1 MATLTPTLTLE
12 STDATSDTLSFS
24 VTDTLTVTDP
34 QIGLSKIAAST
45 TGGNSIILPSV
56 DAVRYVYIKHTAV
69 DGSGSATSQLLN
81 VETADNTVVC
91 TLGAGEFMFAP
102 IHDGDATLIQLEAA
116 SGTIVAEYAYWTKG

>member
-24 VTDTLTVTDP
+24 VTATLTVTDP
-34 QIGLSKIAAST
+34 QVGLSKIAATT
-45 TGGNSIILPSV
+45 TGANQIILPSI
-56 DAVRYVYIKHTAV
+56 DATRYLYIKHTAV
-69 DGSGSATSQLLN
+69 DGGGSATAQILQ
-81 VETADNTVVC
+81 VETADNTWAIS
-91 TLGAGEFMFAP
+91 LGAGEFMFAP

>member
-69 DGSGSATSQLLN
+69 DGGGSATSQLLH

-102 IHDGDATLIQLEAA
+102 VHDGDATLIQLEAA